1 MSCQHQ
7 KGVTARG
14 QARQYPVQ
22 SGGPGRSPQGQEVP
36 RQLLHAGGIA
46 AAFCLRKRNE
56 IGNSGFARCQN
67 FWAKIGMFNRLKNRF
82 EKPFDRHQK
91 SGNSE
96 SCKSY
101 EKSSFSEEKLLFR
114 WQPKKDSNPHKQ
126 SQSLSCYLYTIRLF
140 AVPQCLATLIVYNRN
155 GAASSVFFRKIKKDV
170 KPLKTLSNCTPRS
183 ACARYSVGRSA
194 ARSFSSARFS
204 MRDT

>member
-1 MSCQHQ
+1 MVMFWQNPSAKWQ
-7 KGVTARG
+7 
-14 QARQYPVQ
+14 
-22 SGGPGRSPQGQEVP
+22 
-36 RQLLHAGGIA
+36 I
-46 AAFCLRKRNE
+46 
-56 IGNSGFARCQN
+56 RCQN
-67 FWAKIGMFNRLKNRF
+67 FWGRDMLFDRSENGFK
-82 EKPFDRHQK
+82 KPFDRCLTDVK
-91 SGNSE
+91 NLE
-96 SCKSY
+96 IPKAAKSY
-101 EKSSFSEEKLLFR
+101 EKSSFSYEKLLFR

-155 GAASSVFFRKIKKDV
+155 GAASSAFFRKIKKDV